1 MSVQTQVRQIVEVC
15 EPHELVREDYGGRI
29 YEYYPLGEHIVA
41 APGICGGRP
50 TIKYHR
56 LDARHVLGYLKSGEN
71 REWIAA
77 NFDIPVEA
85 VDEAVALASVYDYEM
100 SYA

>member
-1 MSVQTQVRQIVEVC
+1 M
-15 EPHELVREDYGGRI
+15 VREIYGGEI

-56 LDARHVLGYLKSGEN
+56 LDARHVLGYLKSGES
-71 REWIAA
+71 REWIAQTF
-77 NFDIPVEA
+77 NIPVEA
-85 VDEAVALASVYDYEM
+85 VEEAVALADVYDYQK